1 MLSVTSH
8 SRPSHILLNI
18 YFQKWLWKSKN
29 HVLVNSWKS
38 WICLENN
45 KIKAGRSYILWTN
58 LFLFFML
65 ASFTEF
71 HFRVIVHTQYSKPSW
86 KFWTSDKGLGE
97 KNGDESKTSEVFR
110 LVETTGSRE
119 EKKKKNF
126 AYLGSLVKRK
136 SKSRK

>member
-1 MLSVTSH
+1 MPRSCRCWSPCLRTGVCKPH
-8 SRPSHILLNI
+8 WCNG
-18 YFQKWLWKSKN
+18 KWLWKSKN

-119 EKKKKNF
+119 EKKKKKLCLSGI
-126 AYLGSLVKRK
+126 LG
-136 SKSRK
+136 